1 MGNSYDS
8 ALQLAASQVE
18 RELAL
23 YVKDEG
29 DDYLSKR
36 ADSISE
42 AAQIH
47 HVAFTDV
54 AAALVIKQPP
64 ED

>member
-1 MGNSYDS
+1 MGNGYDS
-8 ALQLAASQVE
+8 ALQMATSQVE

-23 YVKDEG
+23 YMKDEG
-29 DDYLSKR
+29 DDYVSKR
-36 ADSISE
+36 SDSISE
-42 AAQIH
+42 AAQIY

-54 AAALVIKQPP
+54 AAALVGKQPP